1 MRRVL
6 VIVIILG
13 VWEAIRRFNIVG
25 PLLLAS
31 PSEIVDALIT
41 SGPEFFF
48 ALRFT
53 FVEIAAALVVAWILG
68 IGMGIIAGMIPFLNA
83 TAGPLLSSLFAVPLI
98 TWYPLFMVWFGI
110 GMTSKIAY
118 AVVSGFF
125 PIAINTMNGIHGLD
139 RRYSVFAEAIG
150 CSRGQAVF
158 RILLPMALP
167 SIMSGLRIGTALV
180 VIGVLVAEMLA
191 SLGGNRLPDFVL
203 PVGLCNRSRLSR
215 HPVCTRVCAVHQLGI
230 ELDRASIYALAR
242 SAGRRTV
249 TVRADG
255 AAAKLS
261 RRSSAR
267 YAHRRRRPDIDC
279 QSSARA

>member
-1 MRRVL
+1 MTIRGVL

-13 VWEAIRRFNIVG
+13 MWEAIRRFNIVG

-31 PSEIVDALIT
+31 PSEIVDALVT
-41 SGPEFFF
+41 SGPEFFL

-53 FVEIAAALVVAWILG
+53 FVEIATALTVAWILG
-68 IGMGIIAGMIPFLNA
+68 LGTGIVAGMIPFLNA

-150 CSRGQAVF
+150 CSRRQAIF

-191 SLGGNRLPDFVL
+191 SLGGIGFLISYYR
-203 PVGLCNRSRLSR
+203 
-215 HPVCTRVCAVHQLGI
+215 
-230 ELDRASIYALAR
+230 SIYATGHVYLGILFALACALFTNWGL
-242 SAGRRTV
+242 SLIERRFTHWRDLQV
-249 TVRADG
+249 GER
-255 AAAKLS
+255 
-261 RRSSAR
+261 
-267 YAHRRRRPDIDC
+267 
-279 QSSARA
+279 